1 MSMQFIKLN
10 DFYLAYETF
19 GKKEHPP
26 ILLIQGSGAQGM
38 LWPEQFCEELANN
51 GYYVI
56 HYDHRDTGQSFYT
69 DYNKNPYQLKDLM
82 EDAKLIL
89 DTLQLKK
96 ADLIG
101 SSMGGYIAQLFGIH
115 YPERVS
121 TLTLMMTSLLSISLE
136 HAILGSNDPS
146 PLPLPTQQ
154 LINSLLEIGPVPQT
168 KEGLKN
174 YMLSIWSAY
183 NGKSIP
189 FDTMRWDSLAKTW
202 IARSKNLSASANH
215 KFAVSAS
222 SFNRENELKKLQVP
236 TLIIHGSID
245 PFFPIEHAY
254 ALQKAIS
261 SSSLMIVE
269 KMGHLF
275 QEAFIPI
282 VMETLLPHLQQHDS

>member
-1 MSMQFIKLN
+1 MSIEFIKEN
-10 DFYLAYETF
+10 KFYLAYETF

-26 ILLIQGSGAQGM
+26 ILLIQGCGAQGI
-38 LWPEQFCEELANN
+38 LWPVQFCKELAHN

-56 HYDHRDTGQSFYT
+56 RYDHRDTGQSFYT

-89 DTLQLKK
+89 DTLRLKK
-96 ADLIG
+96 VHLIG
-101 SSMGGYIAQLFGIH
+101 SSIGGYIAQLFGIH
-115 YPERVS
+115 YPERVL

-136 HAILGSNDPS
+136 DALLENNSSP

-154 LINSLLEIGPVPQT
+154 FIDSLLEIGPVPQT
-168 KEGLKN
+168 QEGLKN
-174 YMLSIWSAY
+174 YILSIWSVY
-183 NGKSIP
+183 NGKGIP
-189 FDTMRWDSLAKTW
+189 FNIALWDLLAKTW
-202 IARSKNLSASANH
+202 IARSENLSASVNH

-222 SFNRENELKKLQVP
+222 SFNREDELKRLQLP
-236 TLIIHGSID
+236 TLIIHGSVD

-254 ALQKAIS
+254 ALQKAIP

-275 QEAFIPI
+275 HEAFIPI
-282 VMETLLPHLQQHDS
+282 IIETLLPHLQKHDS

>member
-1 MSMQFIKLN
+1 MPIQFIKQN

-26 ILLIQGSGAQGM
+26 TLLIQGSGAQGI
-38 LWPEQFCEELANN
+38 LWLEQFCEELASNE
-51 GYYVI
+51 YYVI
-56 HYDHRDTGQSFYT
+56 RYDHRDTGQSFYT
-69 DYNKNPYQLKDLM
+69 DYSKAPYQLKDLV

-96 ADLIG
+96 AHLIG

-154 LINSLLEIGPVPQT
+154 FVDSLLKIGPVPQT

-174 YMLSIWSAY
+174 YMLSIWTAY
-183 NGKSIP
+183 NGQSIP
-189 FDTMRWDSLAKTW
+189 FDTTHWNSLAKTW
-202 IARSKNLSASANH
+202 IERSKNLSASVNH

-222 SFNRENELKKLQVP
+222 SFNRENELKKLQAP
-236 TLIIHGSID
+236 TLIIHGSVD

-254 ALQKAIS
+254 ALQKVIPS
-261 SSSLMIVE
+261 STLMVIE

-275 QEAFIPI
+275 HEEFIPRVI
-282 VMETLLPHLQQHDS
+282 KTLLPHLQKHDF